1 MAAGRPTKY
10 KEEYNEQVEKL
21 ARLGATDKD
30 LADFFDVTEQTINN
44 WKLARDGFFES
55 LKKGKLLADANV
67 ASALYHRA
75 LGYEHEEDKIFV
87 DDGQPV
93 IVPTIKHYPPDTV
106 AGIFWLKNRRPDL
119 WRDKPKD
126 DEDDNLQEAFK
137 AIADKLLDGNK

>member
-1 MAAGRPTKY
+1 MAEAGRPTKY

-21 ARLGATDKD
+21 ARLGATDKE
-30 LADFFDVTEQTINN
+30 LADFFNVTEQTINN

-67 ASALYHRA
+67 VDSLYKRA
-75 LGYEHEEDKIFV
+75 LGYEHDEDKIFV
-87 DDGQPV
+87 VDGQPL

-106 AGIFWLKNRRPDL
+106 AAIFWLKNRRSDA

-126 DEDDNLQEAFK
+126 DETNTS
-137 AIADKLLDGNK
+137 IDKLAQVIRDVMAE

>member
-55 LKKGKLLADANV
+55 LKKGKLLADAKV

-126 DEDDNLQEAFK
+126 DETNTS
-137 AIADKLLDGNK
+137 IDKLAQVIRDVMAE